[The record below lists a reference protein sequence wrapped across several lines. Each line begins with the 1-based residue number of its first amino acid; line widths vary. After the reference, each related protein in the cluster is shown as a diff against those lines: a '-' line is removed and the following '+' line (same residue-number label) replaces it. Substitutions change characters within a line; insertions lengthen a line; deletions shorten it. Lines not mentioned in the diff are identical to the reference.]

1 MVKIC
6 PAEYPEE
13 SPYNERFSEYPYT
26 LSPFQKWSIES
37 IIEGNHVLVTAHTG
51 SGKTLPAEF
60 AIRHFVNQKK
70 KVIYTSPIKA
80 LSNQKFYE
88 FTNKYPEISFGLFT
102 GDIKTN
108 PNADV
113 LIMTTEILM
122 NYLYMQKS
130 TDDKLRESIENGPN
144 LQFQIDIQTE
154 LACVIFDEVHYI
166 NDADRGQVWEQT
178 ILMLPKHIQMVML
191 SATIDNPAGFAEWIE
206 SRDTNNSEQ
215 CSINES
221 TSKSDEIVLENPEKN
236 KEKKIVYLA
245 STNHRVVPL
254 THYSFLTTIESIF
267 KHERDKTIQ
276 KEIRDSTNCLL
287 TLQTH
292 GGQFQEKTVHKINGL
307 AKIFDIN
314 HVHMKRQ
321 AVLNKLAQHLKTN
334 DMLPAITFIFSRK
347 HVEQCAHEI
356 TTNLLEDD
364 SKIPY
369 IMRRECEQIIRKFPN
384 FKEYLEL
391 PEYNILV
398 GLLEKGIGIHHSGMI
413 PVLREIVEL
422 MISKKYIK
430 MLFATESFAIGL
442 DCPIKTAIFPSLTKF
457 DGQTQRYLYSHE
469 YTQMAGRAGRRG
481 IDTVGHVIHCNQL
494 FQNNNPTL
502 TEYKSILSGKPQKL
516 VSKFHIHYGVVLN
529 LLKTS
534 GQVSI
539 KDICSFV
546 EKSMLSRE
554 LTASSE
560 SIKEEIIILEKLRDK
575 KEALVSINKMPIEKC
590 KRVLEIQ
597 SLIQMM
603 ANKQRKEAEREI
615 NGLKDDYR
623 TFDQDLLRYK
633 EYLDS
638 MNIIVKED
646 DRIGY
651 MESYIMKKI
660 ENICYILEKYGL
672 IERIEIDETDKYILT
687 NLGKIS
693 GNLAE
698 IHPVIN
704 AILFSRWNQMMHFT
718 PLQLIQYFIS
728 FTDIKV
734 PDYLRKFKYVSE
746 NIFMKTHIGELN
758 ELVYEFIDLESDLDI
773 NTGIRYDSMV
783 NYDFIDE
790 IAEWVNA
797 KDELQCKIFI
807 QTVVYGKDVSV
818 GDFTKA
824 ILKIS
829 NITKEFMNIAEEL
842 HNIELLKNLS
852 KIDNM
857 ILKYVT
863 TAQSLYV

>member
-6 PAEYPEE
+6 PQEYPEE
-13 SPYNERFSEYPYT
+13 SPYNERFAEYPYP
-26 LSPFQKWSIES
+26 LSAFQKWAIES

-60 AIRHFVNQKK
+60 AIRHFTNQKK

-88 FTNKYPEISFGLFT
+88 FTHKYPEISFGLFT

-122 NYLYMQKS
+122 NYLYMQNTRQDKS
-130 TDDKLRESIENGPN
+130 TESTENGSN
-144 LQFQIDIQTE
+144 LQFQIDIQKE

-206 SRDTNNSEQ
+206 ARDTTTSEARDFLMIEENN
-215 CSINES
+215 
-221 TSKSDEIVLENPEKN
+221 DDIVLDNTKENPE
-236 KEKKIVYLA
+236 KIVYLA

-276 KEIRDSTNCLL
+276 QQIRDSTNCLL

-307 AKIFDIN
+307 AKIFDT
-314 HVHMKRQ
+314 HRVYMKRQ
-321 AVLNKLAQHLKTN
+321 AVLNKLTEHLRVN
-334 DMLPAITFIFSRK
+334 EMLPAIAFIFSRK

-369 IMRRECEQIIRKFPN
+369 TIRRECEQIIRKFPN

-391 PEYNILV
+391 PEYNELV

-430 MLFATESFAIGL
+430 LLFATESFAIGL

-457 DGQTQRYLYSHE
+457 DGHSPRFLYSHE

-494 FQNNNPTL
+494 FQNNHPTL
-502 TEYKSILSGKPQKL
+502 TEYKSILSGQPQKL

-534 GQVSI
+534 EQVSI
-539 KDICSFV
+539 QEICSFV

-554 LTASSE
+554 LMEKSE
-560 SIKEEIIILEKLRDK
+560 SIKEEINVLEKLRDK
-575 KEALVSINKMPIEKC
+575 KEAAVAMNKMPIEKC

-597 SLIQMM
+597 ANLSMM
-603 ANKQRKEAEREI
+603 TNKRRKEIEREI
-615 NGLKDDYR
+615 TGLKDDYR

-633 EYLDS
+633 EFLDS
-638 MNIIVKED
+638 MNIIIKED
-646 DRIGY
+646 DRMGY
-651 MESYIMKKI
+651 MDSYIIKNI

-672 IERIEIDETDKYILT
+672 VERIETDGFDNYILT

-693 GNLAE
+693 SNLAE

-704 AILFSRWNQMMHFT
+704 AILFSRWNQMTHFS
-718 PLQLIQYFIS
+718 PLQLIQYFIT

-734 PDYLRKFKYVSE
+734 PEDFRKYNYGSE
-746 NIFMKTHIGELN
+746 NMFMKSRIGEVN
-758 ELVYEFIDLESDLDI
+758 ELMYEFIDMERDLDI
-773 NTGIRYDSMV
+773 NTGIRYDSML

-790 IAEWVNA
+790 IEGWVNA
-797 KDELQCKIFI
+797 EDELQCKTFI
-807 QTVVYGKDVSV
+807 QTVVYGKEVSV

-824 ILKIS
+824 ILKVS
-829 NITKEFMNIAEEL
+829 NITREFMNIAETSG
-842 HNIELLKNLS
+842 NIELLQNLS
-852 KIDNM
+852 KIDGL